1 MSFCMNWDCCSKST
15 DNGSNPYAANIKQIT
30 IQNQNFRTAVWTGCY
45 LQMTLM
51 CIPEHEEIGLEFH
64 ADTDQFIRIE
74 QGKAAVKM
82 GKCKNRLDFQQNICE
97 GDGVFIPAGTW
108 HNIINIEKTPL
119 KISSI
124 YAPPNHLKGTVHRTK
139 SEAEKEEY

>member
-1 MSFCMNWDCCSKST
+1 M
-15 DNGSNPYAANIKQIT
+15 QIQT
-30 IQNQNFRTAVWTGCY
+30 SLLELNKEK
-45 LQMTLM
+45 LQS
-51 CIPEHEEIGLEFH
+51 
-64 ADTDQFIRIE
+64 
-74 QGKAAVKM
+74 
-82 GKCKNRLDFQQNICE
+82 KCKNRLDFQQNICE

-124 YAPPNHLKGTVHRTK
+124 YAPPNHLKGTIHQTK

>member
-1 MSFCMNWDCCSKST
+1 
-15 DNGSNPYAANIKQIT
+15 
-30 IQNQNFRTAVWTGCY
+30 
-45 LQMTLM
+45 
-51 CIPEHEEIGLEFH
+51 
-64 ADTDQFIRIE
+64 
-74 QGKAAVKM
+74 M

-124 YAPPNHLKGTVHRTK
+124 YAPLNHFKRTSNTKNIRIFLSKPNEQLSICILDCLVKKIVPHTLSLHFLLKEQHYYANLLFELLTSIPLLLPVRLK
-139 SEAEKEEY
+139 SQTAKYYRS

>member
-1 MSFCMNWDCCSKST
+1 MNWDCCSKST
-15 DNGSNPYAANIKQIT
+15 DNGLNPYAANIKQIT

-74 QGKAAVKM
+74 QGKATVKM
-82 GKCKNRLDFQQNICE
+82 
-97 GDGVFIPAGTW
+97 
-108 HNIINIEKTPL
+108 
-119 KISSI
+119 
-124 YAPPNHLKGTVHRTK
+124 
-139 SEAEKEEY
+139 